1 MCGSPSP
8 PPSLLMSLWYQTCCM
23 YPPCRI
29 VISRRKLLSGVEAA
43 IFMFY
48 FWIYTWRSIY
58 MYVFIA
64 DVRCYFPD
72 KTFPDSVYILG

>member
-1 MCGSPSP
+1 M
-8 PPSLLMSLWYQTCCM
+8 
-23 YPPCRI
+23 
-29 VISRRKLLSGVEAA
+29 EAA